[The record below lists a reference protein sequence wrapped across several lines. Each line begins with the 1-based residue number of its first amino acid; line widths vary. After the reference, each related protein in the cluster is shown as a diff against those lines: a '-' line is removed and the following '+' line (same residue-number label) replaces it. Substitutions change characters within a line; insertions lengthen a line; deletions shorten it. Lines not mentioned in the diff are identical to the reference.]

1 MPYYSEDPNGTS
13 SSYGNTLRIIHF
25 GVDRTG
31 IKMTW
36 KSKKPF
42 NQTGFHCTIEL
53 TGFIFSEVKEKP
65 QFL

>member
-1 MPYYSEDPNGTS
+1 MPYYSEDPNDIS

-36 KSKKPF
+36 KSKKLF

-53 TGFIFSEVKEKP
+53 TVFKFSEVKEKS